1 MNQNAYWTDRLHQ
14 WTNEIVILKYKGRE
28 RQETGPPGLSDFDF
42 KCWQIPSNSHLEQ
55 VWSCG
60 NSWGTLLFSKFCK
73 NKQRCL
79 SAPPHNPFQGIVV
92 SVTGAFWPTV
102 PSVSVSDFTVRPWP
116 DLYTGLPRNLFN
128 PSGIILKSSHLL
140 EGCIF
145 KITLTQNIAPEE
157 QNMNSHR
164 VSELYDQTRWGPPTL
179 QVSCWP
185 LIARLCLG
193 LWICLESGGCCS
205 GSRGVRHM
213 WMCLPVP
220 LPSPLIPCL
229 IFNSVA

>member
-1 MNQNAYWTDRLHQ
+1 MLIERTGCINEQMKLSSWNTKGGKDKKQGHQAYRTL
-14 WTNEIVILKYKGRE
+14 ISSVGKYLATPIWSRFDLV
-28 RQETGPPGLSDFDF
+28 ETAGGHCCSPNFV
-42 KCWQIPSNSHLEQ
+42 KI
-55 VWSCG
+55 
-60 NSWGTLLFSKFCK
+60 
-73 NKQRCL
+73 NKDAFL
-79 SAPPHNPFQGIVV
+79 PPPHNPFQGIVV